1 MMYGGTQLTKDT
13 FHLLRTEFFPNTVH
27 TAVYGNT
34 LMGGALLAPMQPGET
49 DIAYYPIEPLVK
61 IDVVEIGN
69 PKKLVGVGQTG
80 QVCLTVLSEERF
92 LPRVLERDQA
102 ERWKVLPALGWEGVA
117 NVRPLAAQ
125 QGAVTEGVY

>member
-1 MMYGGTQLTKDT
+1 
-13 FHLLRTEFFPNTVH
+13 
-27 TAVYGNT
+27 
-34 LMGGALLAPMQPGET
+34 MGGALLAPMQAGEA

-69 PKKLVGVGQTG
+69 PKKPVGIGQTG

-92 LPRVLERDQA
+92 LPRVLERDQG
-102 ERWKVLPALGWEGVA
+102 ERWQVLPALGWEGIA
-117 NVRPLAAQ
+117 NVRPLAVQ